1 LAAVATAASHA
12 SNPPTRDSAIAAVLQ
27 KYWGYDTLRPL
38 QREAI
43 DAGLA
48 QRDSLVVL
56 PTGGGKSLCYQIP
69 PLLDERTDIVVSPL
83 ISLMKDQVDALRA
96 CGYPAAALYTGI
108 SDAERAQVIAGIAQG
123 RYRLVFV
130 APERLLTGSF
140 MSLVSRLNVKAFAI
154 DEAHC
159 ISQWGHDFRPEYR
172 RLAVLKERF
181 PGASIHAFTATATP
195 KVRQDIVEQLRL
207 ADPHV
212 LVGNF
217 DRPNLVYRIE
227 QRERIDQQVLDTIR
241 RHEREAVIVYCIS
254 RKETERMAAVL
265 RESGVRAAAYHA
277 GLDARERTRVQE
289 SFAAERTDVVVATVA
304 FGMGIDRSNV
314 RCVIHAA
321 MPKSIEH
328 YQQETG
334 RAGRDGIEAECVLF
348 HAASDYRSWE
358 WLITQSAQEAE
369 QPEAVT
375 AAQLGLLS
383 EMNRFCLSSQCRH
396 AALVRYFG
404 QTYEKQG
411 CRACDICLSDR
422 PQLEGGGE
430 VARKVVSCVL
440 GLGMAFGVS
449 YVVEVL
455 TGARTER
462 IKNRRHDSLP
472 EYGSLRELGRETVQD
487 VVYQLVNQGV
497 FERTDGD
504 RPVLKPSRLARQVV
518 QGSLTVSLQAPMRVA
533 TKRAP
538 EQERPLTED
547 VRRLFE
553 LLRLERRAIAD
564 EQGVAPFIV
573 FGDGTLYELARTRPT
588 RLDTFAGV
596 KGVGEQKLAQLGQR
610 FIDVIAAYCR
620 ERGLPTNLG
629 IASRAQTPSTNNS
642 ASRALAFKL
651 FERGCSI
658 DDVVSQ
664 TGRARSTVCS
674 YLEDFVGETK
684 PQSVDAWVDPHL
696 YRRIETAAKQAGGAF
711 LRPVFEALN
720 SEVSYDDIRVV
731 MKHAGLR

>member
-1 LAAVATAASHA
+1 VTTATTSAVNS
-12 SNPPTRDSAIAAVLQ
+12 SSRDAAIAAVLQ
-27 KYWGYDTLRPL
+27 KYWGYDALRPL

-43 DAGLA
+43 EAGLA

-108 SDAERAQVIAGIAQG
+108 SDVERSQVMAGITQG

-130 APERLLTGSF
+130 APERLLTSSF
-140 MSLVSRLNVKAFAI
+140 MSLVSRLNIRAFAI

-195 KVRQDIVEQLRL
+195 KVRQDIIEQLKL
-207 ADPHV
+207 AEPQV

-227 QRERIDQQVLDTIR
+227 QRDRIDRQVLDAIR
-241 RHEREAVIVYCIS
+241 RHDGEAVIVYCIS

-265 RESGVRAAAYHA
+265 RENGVRAAAYHA
-277 GLDARERTRVQE
+277 GLDARERNRVQE
-289 SFAAERTDVVVATVA
+289 SFAAERIDVVVATVA

-334 RAGRDGIEAECVLF
+334 RAGRDGLEAECVLF
-348 HAASDYRSWE
+348 HSGSDYRSWE
-358 WLITQSAQEAE
+358 WLITQSAAEAA
-369 QPEAVT
+369 QPEEVT

-404 QTYEKQG
+404 QTYEKRG
-411 CRACDICLSDR
+411 CGACDVCLTDR
-422 PQLEGGGE
+422 PAIEGGDE
-430 VARKVVSCVL
+430 VARKVVSCVF
-440 GLGMAFGVS
+440 GLGMAFGVG

-462 IKNRRHDSLP
+462 IQNRRHDRLP
-472 EYGSLRELGRETVQD
+472 EYGSLRELGRDTVQD
-487 VVYQLVNQGV
+487 VVYQLVNQGI

-504 RPVLKPSRLARQVV
+504 RPVLKPARLARQVV
-518 QGSLTVSLQAPMRVA
+518 QGALTVSLQAPMRVA
-533 TKRAP
+533 SKRAP

-547 VRRLFE
+547 VRVLFE
-553 LLRLERRAIAD
+553 LLRSERRAVAD

-588 RLDTFAGV
+588 RLDTFANV

-610 FIDVIAAYCR
+610 FIDVIAEFCR
-620 ERGLPTNLG
+620 ERHLATNLG
-629 IASRAQTPSTNNS
+629 LAPRPQSSQSNNS

-651 FERGCSI
+651 FERGRSL

-684 PQSVDAWVDPHL
+684 PKSVDAWVDPAI
-696 YRRIETAAKQAGGAF
+696 YRRIEAAAKQTGGVF

-720 SEVSYDDIRVV
+720 GEVSYDDIRIV
-731 MKHAGLR
+731 MKHSGLR